1 MRFVGE
7 LSDHFDLHS
16 FLKLTSSPLWTM
28 NLLVPPFKK
37 NATFAPF
44 QVLALLLS
52 GEQQQEESWV
62 LIGRQCLNLL
72 LLLLLLNSRPS
83 SPVSRAATVGE
94 RARETCGKRSRAR
107 KFVWTRDYSGEYWR
121 QIFDQLAD
129 LTLSAV
135 FGLWPD

>member
-7 LSDHFDLHS
+7 LSNHFDLHS
-16 FLKLTSSPLWTM
+16 FLIKV
-28 NLLVPPFKK
+28 NLLPTVDYEPSCAPLK
-37 NATFAPF
+37 NATF

-72 LLLLLLNSRPS
+72 LLLNSRPS

-94 RARETCGKRSRAR
+94 RARETRGKRRRAR

>member
-7 LSDHFDLHS
+7 LCDHFDLHS
-16 FLKLTSSPLWTM
+16 FLKFLNLLPTM
-28 NLLVPPFKK
+28 DCLLVPPFKK

-52 GEQQQEESWV
+52 GEQQQEESRV
-62 LIGRQCLNLL
+62 LIGRQCLNL

-94 RARETCGKRSRAR
+94 RARETRGKRRRAR

-121 QIFDQLAD
+121 QIFEH
-129 LTLSAV
+129 
-135 FGLWPD
+135 WMI

>member
-16 FLKLTSSPLWTM
+16 FLIKV
-28 NLLVPPFKK
+28 NLLPTVDYEPSCAPLK
-37 NATFAPF
+37 NATF

-52 GEQQQEESWV
+52 GEQQQEEESWV

-72 LLLLLLNSRPS
+72 LHLLLNSRHS

-94 RARETCGKRSRAR
+94 RAREILGKRRRAR
-107 KFVWTRDYSGEYWR
+107 KSVWTRDYSGEYWR
-121 QIFDQLAD
+121 QILDY
-129 LTLSAV
+129 
-135 FGLWPD
+135 